1 MAIVVHNESFMSGV
15 QQSTEV
21 FKAAKRFVSFV
32 TVPGDTYAVG
42 DWVSLDYTVT
52 GEEMACTVKLCPT
65 GKLAFGVVA
74 ALPSQVDVDG
84 NAAAN
89 SVVSVQISGYCPVA
103 KVETGINAGDLLSV
117 ITTDGVAGI
126 PAIPVAEDPP
136 VAVPYVFVN
145 GMATSD
151 EVDGFSAALLVGW
164 FSN

>member
-1 MAIVVHNESFMSGV
+1 MAIVTKFESFMSGAD
-15 QQSTEV
+15 QSVEV

-42 DWVSLDYTVT
+42 DWVSIDYTVT

-65 GKLAFGVVA
+65 GKPAFGVVA

-84 NAAAN
+84 YAAAN
-89 SVVSVQISGYCPVA
+89 SVVSVQISGYCPIA

-117 ITTDGVAGI
+117 VTNNGVAD
-126 PAIPVAEDPP
+126 IPVSPAAPGDPLP
-136 VAVPYVFVN
+136 FVN
-145 GMATSD
+145 GMAMAD
-151 EVDGFSAALLVGW
+151 EVDGFSAALLIGW